1 MTRGNTKGRYWVL
14 SSALRSKWYFVICWP
29 RRFQARRCMKPNIA
43 ALSRPCLI
51 VGFTLAQGSVI
62 ESRLLFLRGILAL
75 DARFV

>member
-1 MTRGNTKGRYWVL
+1 L
-14 SSALRSKWYFVICWP
+14 
-29 RRFQARRCMKPNIA
+29 KPNIA

-75 DARFV
+75 DAQFV